1 MISPL
6 YSALVQLYLEHCVLF
21 WAQNLT
27 RMCLEE
33 VNKCGEKTG
42 KHVLRG
48 AAEDFGLVSLERRSL
63 GSNLIALRGFQNREG
78 REGGA
83 GLFSWESSE
92 RMCGNVSHLHQA
104 KFRLDIRMHYFTKK
118 MVKCW
123 NQLPRVV
130 VNAPRLTV
138 LGQGPYNML

>member
-1 MISPL
+1 M
-6 YSALVQLYLEHCVLF
+6 LF

-48 AAEDFGLVSLERRSL
+48 AAEEFGRISLERSP
-63 GSNLIALRGFQNREG
+63 GSNLIALHGFQNREG

-104 KFRLDIRMHYFTKK
+104 KFRLDITMHYFTKRV
-118 MVKCW
+118 VKCW
-123 NQLPRVV
+123 KLPRVV

-138 LGQGPYNML
+138 LGQCPYNML